1 MEGILYA
8 PYVDYNS
15 TDSFDYKNQAYDEN
29 YMDYLRKEYVK
40 YKFTIDTVTKASLVN
55 DRVSM
60 INSLANNRKENVNPN
75 NKIHYSYYQAPV
87 KLLDIYSDSESFDKL
102 LYYFKSGEMF
112 PLIIEFFDIQKV
124 PELESDFKMWVR
136 ETNKINTARGLTDV
150 ERLKYLPVKDL
161 KVSFGPNSNAVLE
174 KCKLLEVYSVN
185 TYAVSV
191 NKIIF
196 VR

>member
-1 MEGILYA
+1 MEGTLYA

-15 TDSFDYKNQAYDEN
+15 TDSFDYQNQAYDEN

-40 YKFTIDTVTKASLVN
+40 YKFTIDTITKASLVD
-55 DRVSM
+55 DRVTM
-60 INSLANNRKENVNPN
+60 TNSLANGRKENVNQN
-75 NKIHYSYYQAPV
+75 NKIHYSYHQAPV
-87 KLLDIYSDSESFDKL
+87 KLLDIYNDSESFDKL
-102 LYYFKSGEMF
+102 LYYFKSQEMF
-112 PLIIEFFDIQKV
+112 PLIIEFFDIQKN

-136 ETNKINTARGLTDV
+136 ETNKINSAKGLT
-150 ERLKYLPVKDL
+150 EMEKIKYLPVKDL
-161 KVSFGPNSNAVLE
+161 KISFGPNSNAVLE
-174 KCKLLEVYSVN
+174 KCKLLDVYSVN